1 MLAAGSCF
9 PGRLQHQRDALLCNL
24 RLLCARVD
32 VAWQEGAPAL
42 ETPRHRWWRRS
53 SVRVVEA
60 VLAWRAGL
68 RRPLPFEVQ
77 GSGSGNY
84 LLAMAAEPEELT
96 RPHIAALLQEARP
109 KGPSE
114 VALDAARRWAARQV
128 ITREPELQSRLQG
141 APAQEGALLLK
152 NAGCLA

>member
-1 MLAAGSCF
+1 MAAELHS
-9 PGRLQHQRDALLCNL
+9 LVAL
-24 RLLCARVD
+24 V
-32 VAWQEGAPAL
+32 
-42 ETPRHRWWRRS
+42 RRS

-96 RPHIAALLQEARP
+96 RPRIAALLQEARP

-114 VALDAARRWAARQV
+114 VALDAARLWAARQV
-128 ITREPELQSRLQG
+128 RDRARARARARGRE
-141 APAQEGALLLK
+141 
-152 NAGCLA
+152 AG